1 MKGLKLFIVIDKR
14 QERRNLI
21 NFPEDIRGYLA
32 KLKNTVDALKM
43 DEISVFINLLIT
55 ARDEERTVFVMGNGG
70 SASTASH
77 FFCDFNKEASYNC
90 NKRFKFICLNDNVP
104 TLMAY
109 SNDVGWEDALVEPLK
124 NFFQAGDYVIGISCS
139 GNSKNV
145 INAIEYAND
154 HGGVTI
160 GLTGYQGG
168 KLKQICP
175 YSVHVDVNDMK
186 ISEDLHMIINHLT
199 SKIILERGG

>member
-1 MKGLKLFIVIDKR
+1 MKGLKLFIVMDEG
-14 QERRNLI
+14 QEMRNLI
-21 NFPEDIRGYLA
+21 NFTEDIRGYLV

-43 DEISVFINLLIT
+43 DEINVFINLLIT
-55 ARDEERTVFVMGNGG
+55 ARNEGRTVFVMGNGG

-77 FFCDFNKEASYNC
+77 FCCDFNKGTSYNC
-90 NKRFKFICLNDNVP
+90 NTHFKFICLNDNIP

-109 SNDVGWEDALVEPLK
+109 SNDVGWETALVEPLK
-124 NFFQAGDYVIGISCS
+124 NFFQSGDYVIGISCS
-139 GNSKNV
+139 GNSRNV
-145 INAIEYAND
+145 INAVEYAND

-168 KLKQICP
+168 KLKQACR
-175 YSVHVDVNDMK
+175 YSINVNVNDMQ

-199 SKIILERGG
+199 SRVILGREG